1 MKKLEVVK
9 GSPEFDA
16 TVGEHPMFVY
26 YVAGCCAL
34 RAFYGLDGKDTFDYG
49 RTNAKIVRQPTPA
62 QAIEGIVRSGCGGST
77 MVFTDAYRDGK
88 ALEGFKKFVESNKL
102 GTFTISEGQ
111 LNAYTSRVIYA
122 GIFEYTM
129 PALMAWCAKNVPDM
143 KDCANVPKG
152 WYSARDRVSMDKVF
166 YQYGGRPQ
174 NSGTNIVEEVIDDGV

>member
-34 RAFYGLDGKDTFDYG
+34 RAFYGLDGKDTFNYH
-49 RTNAKIVRQPTPA
+49 TNAKVVRQPTPA

-77 MVFTDAYRDGK
+77 MVFTDAYRDGH
-88 ALEGFKKFVESNKL
+88 ALSGFKKFVESNKL
-102 GTFTISEGQ
+102 GTFTISKGQ
-111 LNAYTSRVIYA
+111 PNAYTSRVIYA

-129 PALMAWCAKNVPDM
+129 QTLKNWCIANIPDM
-143 KDCANVPKG
+143 KEWGTYQKG
-152 WYSARDRVSMDKVF
+152 WYGLNDRVSMDKVF

-174 NSGTNIVEEVIDDGV
+174 NSGTNVEEVNDDGV